1 MVRGDVMR
9 KNQKGFLIALCLC
22 MLSLSGV
29 FGVYQYRK
37 GLSSEPQN
45 EVPKQ
50 NAQAAEQEETEKEAA
65 NSRGAVA
72 QADTKEKEAEQAKI
86 DTEEDIYEIGEAELA
101 KAETQEEE
109 TAPEEEPAE
118 EEAQNEETEE
128 TEEEEVVEETGGQV
142 QSDRLSFSESS
153 RLLWPVNGD
162 VILNYSMDKSIYFS
176 TLNQYKYHPAIVIS
190 APVGSEVQCA
200 ARGKVS
206 EISVDE
212 ETGTTLYMDLGDGYE
227 AVYGQL
233 KEVAVEEGDVVEP
246 GRLLGYVSEPTKY
259 YTLEG
264 SNLYFQLLKKNEP
277 VNPMGFI
284 E

>member
-1 MVRGDVMR
+1 MR

-22 MLSLSGV
+22 MLSVSGI

-37 GLSSEPQN
+37 GLAVPEPEK
-45 EVPKQ
+45 EVPRQ
-50 NAQAAEQEETEKEAA
+50 SAQVQEQEEPEKEAA
-65 NSRGAVA
+65 NSSGTVA
-72 QADTKEKEAEQAKI
+72 QADTEEEEAEQAKI

-101 KAETQEEE
+101 QTEEIPQEPLIAEETPAEEPPAEEVPQEEE
-109 TAPEEEPAE
+109 ESV
-118 EEAQNEETEE
+118 ETS
-128 TEEEEVVEETGGQV
+128 G
-142 QSDRLSFSESS
+142 QSDRLSFSDQSKI
-153 RLLWPVNGD
+153 LWPVNGD

-190 APVGSEVQCA
+190 APVGSEVHCA

-206 EISVDE
+206 KIYVNE
-212 ETGTTLYMDLGDGYE
+212 ETGTTVLMQLGKGYD

-233 KEVAVEEGDVVEP
+233 KEVAVEEGDVVEQ
-246 GRLLGYVSEPTKY
+246 GSLIGYVSEPTKY

-264 SNLYFQLLKKNEP
+264 SNLYFQLLKKSQP
-277 VNPMGFI
+277 INPMDYM

>member
-1 MVRGDVMR
+1 MR